1 MLYPRTWINATR
13 VSRQTA
19 GQERSQQLVPAF
31 TLTLAAAVSN
41 RGPSLE
47 GTTATSSPES
57 PACRKMSWDFSR
69 GISFHLLSGSPYC
82 IWVEP
87 GREGGEWGE
96 GRKETGRQKGPL
108 LIATGEALP
117 LRGLEGVP
125 GLPGAPQD
133 EAGLTRKFETSHVGG
148 ATGRAPPIPRSALEI

>member
-1 MLYPRTWINATR
+1 MLYPRMWINATR
-13 VSRQTA
+13 VSRQIA
-19 GQERSQQLVPAF
+19 GQEKSQQLVPAF

-41 RGPSLE
+41 RGPSPE

-69 GISFHLLSGSPYC
+69 GISFRLLSGSPYC

-96 GRKETGRQKGPL
+96 GRKEIGRQKGCMAEVFNFFFLFMSLFENLNKSDQP
-108 LIATGEALP
+108 
-117 LRGLEGVP
+117 
-125 GLPGAPQD
+125 APW
-133 EAGLTRKFETSHVGG
+133 EKHICINFCV
-148 ATGRAPPIPRSALEI
+148 

>member
-96 GRKETGRQKGPL
+96 GRKETGRQKGCMAEIFNFFFFLFMSLFENLNKSYQP
-108 LIATGEALP
+108 
-117 LRGLEGVP
+117 
-125 GLPGAPQD
+125 APW
-133 EAGLTRKFETSHVGG
+133 EKHICIKFCV
-148 ATGRAPPIPRSALEI
+148 